1 MQMDPDYEPAE
12 FETRTIFGLKL
23 EQLRNNSRIDKS
35 FFTNIPSKRKEV
47 CDLLIPI
54 PGFRQQSFII
64 MKFCCV
70 LFIMTCS
77 LVIGSIL
84 KATWKPTMYDP
95 YSFLILI
102 YAIVFFILCFV
113 YDKELIFCCYKK
125 SFFIEWK

>member
-1 MQMDPDYEPAE
+1 MDPDYEPAE
-12 FETRTIFGLKL
+12 SETRTIFGLKL
-23 EQLRNNSRIDKS
+23 EQIRNNARIDKS

-64 MKFCCV
+64 MKFRCG
-70 LFIMTCS
+70 LFLMTCS
-77 LVIGSIL
+77 LVIASML

-95 YSFLILI
+95 YSFLIFMLL
-102 YAIVFFILCFV
+102 FFFMPCLV
-113 YDKELIFCCYKK
+113 SDKEVIFCCYKK

>member
-12 FETRTIFGLKL
+12 SETRTIFGLKL
-23 EQLRNNSRIDKS
+23 EQLRNNARIDKS

-54 PGFRQQSFII
+54 PGFSQQSFII
-64 MKFCCV
+64 MKFCCG

-77 LVIGSIL
+77 LVIAIMF

-95 YSFLILI
+95 YSFSYLC
-102 YAIVFFILCFV
+102 YCFFPAM
-113 YDKELIFCCYKK
+113 FCV
-125 SFFIEWK
+125 